1 MSTSSTKST
10 SSSSPKRISAFQAV
24 QLIQEVLISIS
35 YFSTNGSF
43 GHFVS
48 FIEDE
53 ITQTWQKEWISN
65 IKSVVKPDLFVIDYF
80 KISYQFDI

>member
-35 YFSTNGSF
+35 YFSMNGSF

-53 ITQTWQKEWISN
+53 ITQT
-65 IKSVVKPDLFVIDYF
+65 
-80 KISYQFDI
+80 